1 MLQSIVLSGLAI
13 GSIYALIGITY
24 NVMYSASRVFSFTAG
39 TLGMVGGIL
48 GSLFILRM
56 GMPVWA
62 GFILALA
69 GGALLGVVTEILAV
83 RPVLKSLDQHLYVLS
98 TLALAL
104 IVQQF
109 AAIEWSTE
117 PQPFPRIF
125 PFERSNFDQQFWLP
139 MIACVV
145 ALAGLEILYRRTML
159 GHAFRAIAEDNYA
172 ARALGL
178 PERNLRMAS
187 FAIAGVIGALAGFA
201 GGQMLLAFF
210 ANAPLL
216 TFYGFVP
223 VALGGMG
230 NNRGAVV
237 AGLALGLF
245 QQAANF
251 LVGGIFASVAV
262 FTVFII
268 VLLARPEGLAGA
280 NLQRRV

>member
-1 MLQSIVLSGLAI
+1 MVQSIILTGVAVGCL
-13 GSIYALIGITY
+13 YALIAIAY
-24 NVMYSASRVFSFTAG
+24 NVMFSASRVFSFTAG
-39 TLGMVGGIL
+39 TLGMVGGVL

-56 GMPVWA
+56 GLPVWV
-62 GFILALA
+62 GFLFALA
-69 GGALLGVVTEILAV
+69 GGALLGVVTEIVAV

-109 AAIEWSTE
+109 TAIEWSTE

-125 PFERSNFDQQFWLP
+125 DIPRGGFDQQFWLP
-139 MIACVV
+139 MVACAV
-145 ALAGLEILYRRTML
+145 AIVGLELLYRHTL
-159 GHAFRAIAEDNYA
+159 TGHAFLAIAEDNYA

-187 FAIAGVIGALAGFA
+187 FAIAGAIGALAGFA

-210 ANAPLL
+210 DNATQL
-216 TFYGFVP
+216 TFFGFVP

-237 AGLALGLF
+237 AGLILGLF

-262 FTVFII
+262 FTAFIF
-268 VLLARPEGLAGA
+268 VLLAFPDGLAGA
-280 NLQRRV
+280 STQRRV

>member
-1 MLQSIVLSGLAI
+1 MVLSIVLSGLAI
-13 GSIYALIGITY
+13 GCVYALIGIAY

-39 TLGMVGGIL
+39 TLGMIGGVL
-48 GSLFILRM
+48 GALFILKM
-56 GMPVWA
+56 GMPIWL

-69 GGALLGVVTEILAV
+69 GGALLGVVTEIIAV

-109 AAIEWSTE
+109 TAIEWSTE

-125 PFERSNFDQQFWLP
+125 PFERSSFDQQFWLP
-139 MIACVV
+139 MIACAVTIV
-145 ALAGLEILYRRTML
+145 GLEMLYRRTL
-159 GHAFRAIAEDNYA
+159 IGHAFLAIAEDNYA

-187 FAIAGVIGALAGFA
+187 YALAGVIGALAGFA
-201 GGQMLLAFF
+201 SGQMLLAFF

-237 AGLALGLF
+237 AGLILGLF

-262 FTVFII
+262 FIVFIL
-268 VLLARPEGLAGA
+268 VLLARPEGLAGTA
-280 NLQRRV
+280 VGRRV

>member
-1 MLQSIVLSGLAI
+1 MVLSIILSGLAI
-13 GSIYALIGITY
+13 GCIYALIGIAY

-39 TLGMVGGIL
+39 TLGMIGGVL
-48 GSLFILRM
+48 GSWFILRL
-56 GMPVWA
+56 GLPIWA
-62 GFILALA
+62 GFLLALA

-109 AAIEWSTE
+109 TAIEWSTE
-117 PQPFPRIF
+117 AQPFPRIF

-139 MIACVV
+139 MIACAVTIV
-145 ALAGLEILYRRTML
+145 GLEMLYLRTML
-159 GHAFRAIAEDNYA
+159 GHAFLAIAEDNYA

-237 AGLALGLF
+237 AGLGLGLF

-262 FTVFII
+262 FAVFIL
-268 VLLARPEGLAGA
+268 VLLVRPEGLAGA
-280 NLQRRV
+280 VVGRRV